1 MNIAIIGSSGFIG
14 KRLIHVLKKSGHQ
27 IFESSRY
34 QEIGKI
40 QVTPFTL
47 IDFQKYEIDIVI
59 NVAGRYSRSND
70 DYKIIESNTGI
81 ATSISMGMKGIKKGV
96 MNLNS
101 YFELLPHEHRDSKLM
116 YTHAKRFSDKILENS
131 TRIYNLSYTKIFL
144 FDNIDSDLS
153 RNKLFDQLIKAVLSD
168 QVITINNT
176 KKNLNILCLSQI
188 LYAIDYLVTNYDEAI
203 KQNRYD
209 LKNSNIVSISN
220 LIKSIEQI
228 AQSKIQVRDLKLA
241 EDDSDIAVLK
251 DLDFQLNLKS
261 FSENINQMITKL
273 KIFNS

>member
-1 MNIAIIGSSGFIG
+1 
-14 KRLIHVLKKSGHQ
+14 
-27 IFESSRY
+27 
-34 QEIGKI
+34 
-40 QVTPFTL
+40 
-47 IDFQKYEIDIVI
+47 
-59 NVAGRYSRSND
+59 
-70 DYKIIESNTGI
+70 
-81 ATSISMGMKGIKKGV
+81 
-96 MNLNS
+96 
-101 YFELLPHEHRDSKLM
+101 
-116 YTHAKRFSDKILENS
+116 
-131 TRIYNLSYTKIFL
+131 
-144 FDNIDSDLS
+144 
-153 RNKLFDQLIKAVLSD
+153 LFDQLIKAVLSD